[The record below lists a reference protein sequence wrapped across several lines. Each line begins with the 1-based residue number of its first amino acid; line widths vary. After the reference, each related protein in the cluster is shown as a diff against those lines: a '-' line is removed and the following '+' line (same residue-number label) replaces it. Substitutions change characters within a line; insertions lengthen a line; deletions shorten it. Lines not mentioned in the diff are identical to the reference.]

1 MGPPR
6 VDAYAAHRVDCR
18 HGFIDARG
26 KAAIA
31 CTESVLPRWD
41 GTFRVSEEKE
51 VGNGWEN
58 RQD

>member
-18 HGFIDARG
+18 HRFIEARA

-31 CTESVLPRWD
+31 CTKKRAAALGR
-41 GTFRVSEEKE
+41 TFRVREEKE